1 MEPIQSAVGA
11 SGDGETTSATGFP
24 NRRDANW
31 LLGLVHLFQ
40 QGQAFGFELGDG
52 DFLHVLLSR
61 P

>member
-1 MEPIQSAVGA
+1 
-11 SGDGETTSATGFP
+11 
-24 NRRDANW
+24 
-31 LLGLVHLFQ
+31 VHLFQ